1 MWRQL
6 VFEAKPHHAHL
17 VGVDHVANEVVPALD
32 VLECGPIGWI
42 VGDRDGAFEEQRGS
56 DWAPRW
62 WRGEDSGLIMPI
74 MIANGRRID
83 QRSTMAQVGGVDW
96 LREHLALNGFD
107 PIDIDG
113 RDPAAFAWAIISMG
127 RALRDAHQAIVN
139 GDAEYPVRLPYAI
152 AETVKGFGFPGAG
165 TNAAHNL
172 PLVDNPAT
180 DAAAR
185 ERFNQGIAALHVS
198 EAELRAAVAADRAR
212 PALRPRPGRGRRY
225 RRLHRGTGGG

>member
-1 MWRQL
+1 M
-6 VFEAKPHHAHL
+6 
-17 VGVDHVANEVVPALD
+17 
-32 VLECGPIGWI
+32 
-42 VGDRDGAFEEQRGS
+42 
-56 DWAPRW
+56 
-62 WRGEDSGLIMPI
+62 RGEDSGLVMPI

-152 AETVKGFGFPGAG
+152 AETVKGFGFPGLAPMPP
-165 TNAAHNL
+165 TTCRWSTTPPPTQPPANASIRASPRCMSARQSCAPRL
-172 PLVDNPAT
+172 P
-180 DAAAR
+180 R
-185 ERFNQGIAALHVS
+185 
-198 EAELRAAVAADRAR
+198 
-212 PALRPRPGRGRRY
+212 
-225 RRLHRGTGGG
+225 